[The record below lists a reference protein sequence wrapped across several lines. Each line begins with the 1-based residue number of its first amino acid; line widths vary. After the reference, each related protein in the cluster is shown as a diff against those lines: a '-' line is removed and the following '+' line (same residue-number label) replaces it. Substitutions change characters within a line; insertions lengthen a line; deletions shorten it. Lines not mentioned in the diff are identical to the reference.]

1 MLKSTMIC
9 QSSWQSFCTHQLEL
23 KAYYDQIAH
32 LKKVKCLSFSFTVGL
47 YLFFGLTLFDVMDA
61 MTGVSFAS
69 FFITYITYNNI
80 NTASTYIC
88 TSGTSILAFWS
99 SQRDM
104 RNEIS
109 SILQNTGYG
118 GYGAT
123 ETGYGAP
130 SSGYGAP
137 SSGYSAPS
145 SGYNSRTDLVCSTS
159 FPWHVWYVYR
169 GSVRLSWPLNRRPCT
184 RS

>member
-1 MLKSTMIC
+1 MIKSHT
-9 QSSWQSFCTHQLEL
+9 L
-23 KAYYDQIAH
+23 
-32 LKKVKCLSFSFTVGL
+32 KVKCLSFFQLAFTFSLDSLSLMWWTPWPGEVL
-47 YLFFGLTLFDVMDA
+47 LVFFL
-61 MTGVSFAS
+61 
-69 FFITYITYNNI
+69 ITYITYNNI
-80 NTASTYIC
+80 NTASTYIF
-88 TSGTSILAFWS
+88 TSGTSIIAFWS
-99 SQRDM
+99 SQCDM

-159 FPWHVWYVYR
+159 FPWHVYP

-184 RS
+184 RSWPNCRYTSPKSH